1 MSIRLRLGDEVFDIP
16 TVGASNWGEQITL
29 YLRKNSE
36 IIATIQG
43 PQDILLTE
51 APLTNGGSGN
61 IVGLTFDTST
71 IQQIIVDGII
81 TREFN
86 PDIYGTPRT
95 PKVDSFR
102 CEGIYDKTNFYIDTN
117 FIGTDANVSL
127 AINSAGQFTYTAEDV
142 TDTESISIKF
152 RAKAIIDV

>member
-1 MSIRLRLGDEVFDIP
+1 MSTIRLRLGDETFDIP

-51 APLTNGGSGN
+51 APLSDGATSQPINGLS
-61 IVGLTFDTST
+61 FDTST
-71 IQQIIVDGII
+71 VQQIQVEGLI
-81 TREFN
+81 TREFTSGN
-86 PDIYGTPRT
+86 
-95 PKVDSFR
+95 PKVDSFK
-102 CEGIYDKTNFYIDTN
+102 CDGIFDKSNFYIDTQ
-117 FIGTDANVSL
+117 FTGTDAGVQL
-127 AINSAGQFTYTAEDV
+127 DINAAGQFIYSADSV
-142 TDTESISIKF
+142 ANTDNLTIKF

>member
-81 TREFN
+81 TRNFLSGN
-86 PDIYGTPRT
+86 